1 MSKNVFEIQ
10 LPFFAGFYES
20 VLYNSDTLYYEVND
34 GDNLDYYRER
44 FEDDTLEPDDL
55 DIDFEAYKEDVSKAF
70 VEAFDLCTPD
80 FVKEIEMTELSSP
93 RFYNYSTDKL
103 YANVTFE
110 DDWKAGVMSFME
122 KNKEALAER
131 IKKDWTS
138 YDGFM
143 SFIENDYDKWVE
155 EFQKDEP
162 DERYIGSM
170 LGYIIEDIIKN
181 ERPWDNDPYYVLNT
195 SALEDVYIGNYIINT
210 KENKGG
216 E

>member
-44 FEDDTLEPDDL
+44 FEDETLEPDDL